1 MWGIPGVSSLCL
13 ISSKREKRQFYSN
26 HTDLSRRERGARDT
40 FTGRGIIVDKQ
51 GGKDA
56 EKDRWTRRKRKGAG
70 EREKEKRRRRKG
82 EGERYR
88 LRRI

>member
-1 MWGIPGVSSLCL
+1 VSGIPGVSSLCL
-13 ISSKREKRQFYSN
+13 ISSKREKTQFYSN
-26 HTDLSRRERGARDT
+26 HTDLSRRERGTRNT
-40 FTGRGIIVDKQ
+40 FTE
-51 GGKDA
+51 GGGHR
-56 EKDRWTRRKRKGAG
+56 ETRRKRKGEG